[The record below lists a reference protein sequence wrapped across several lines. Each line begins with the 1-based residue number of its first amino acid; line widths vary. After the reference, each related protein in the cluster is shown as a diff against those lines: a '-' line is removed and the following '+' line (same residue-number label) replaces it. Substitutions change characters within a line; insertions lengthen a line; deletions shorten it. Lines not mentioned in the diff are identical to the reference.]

1 MSRDFQLFTSLR
13 HDDGLRQVPTH
24 GPQNAG
30 WNHRL
35 ESPYYILDYHRDRM
49 LRAATHW
56 AWPDAIQ
63 VLEGEAGL
71 ERLASFLDTSL
82 ADHRY
87 TARVKILLAQDGRLA
102 CEKGPA
108 APVPL
113 SNLFPSRLPVPDA
126 EVAAGDPSKTL
137 VYKIVPDTA
146 LTSKSEYTHF
156 KTTERAVYDD
166 ARSRAGIQLTDTTES
181 EYTHFKTTERAVY
194 DDARSRAGIQLTD
207 TTEVLVVNKTDGSIM
222 EGSLTTPYFFRNGRW
237 VTPPVPQKFSWE
249 SGSGGQD
256 GTTRRWA
263 LERGIAI
270 EQAVLADSLVDGE
283 ECWISNGVRGFIF
296 GRVSL
301 RPE

>member
-30 WNHRL
+30 WNQRL
-35 ESPYYILDYHRDRM
+35 ESPYYMLDYHRDRM

-126 EVAAGDPSKTL
+126 EVAAGDPSKNL
-137 VYKIVPDTA
+137 VYEVVPDTA
-146 LTSKSEYTHF
+146 LTSK
-156 KTTERAVYDD
+156 
-166 ARSRAGIQLTDTTES
+166 S

-263 LERGIAI
+263 LER
-270 EQAVLADSLVDGE
+270 
-283 ECWISNGVRGFIF
+283 
-296 GRVSL
+296 
-301 RPE
+301 

>member
-30 WNHRL
+30 WNHRI

-63 VLEGEAGL
+63 ILEGEAGL

-113 SNLFPSRLPVPDA
+113 SNLFPSWLPVPDA
-126 EVAAGDPSKTL
+126 EVAAGDPSKTP

-146 LTSKSEYTHF
+146 LTSK
-156 KTTERAVYDD
+156 
-166 ARSRAGIQLTDTTES
+166 S

-270 EQAVLADSLVDGE
+270 EEAVLADSLVDGE

-296 GRVSL
+296 GRAGPLISAL
-301 RPE
+301 PL

>member
-30 WNHRL
+30 WNHRI

-63 VLEGEAGL
+63 ILEGEAGL

-113 SNLFPSRLPVPDA
+113 SNLFPSWLPVPDA
-126 EVAAGDPSKTL
+126 EVAAGDPSKTP

-146 LTSKSEYTHF
+146 LTSK
-156 KTTERAVYDD
+156 
-166 ARSRAGIQLTDTTES
+166 S

-270 EQAVLADSLVDGE
+270 EEAVLADSLAGPL
-283 ECWISNGVRGFIF
+283 ISA
-296 GRVSL
+296 L
-301 RPE
+301 PL

>member
-30 WNHRL
+30 WNHRI

-126 EVAAGDPSKTL
+126 EVAAGDPSKNL
-137 VYKIVPDTA
+137 
-146 LTSKSEYTHF
+146 
-156 KTTERAVYDD
+156 
-166 ARSRAGIQLTDTTES
+166 S

-270 EQAVLADSLVDGE
+270 EQAVLADSLRLVQ
-283 ECWISNGVRGFIF
+283 STSMSSGVH
-296 GRVSL
+296 L
-301 RPE
+301 MHRPGLSSQRSHSGV